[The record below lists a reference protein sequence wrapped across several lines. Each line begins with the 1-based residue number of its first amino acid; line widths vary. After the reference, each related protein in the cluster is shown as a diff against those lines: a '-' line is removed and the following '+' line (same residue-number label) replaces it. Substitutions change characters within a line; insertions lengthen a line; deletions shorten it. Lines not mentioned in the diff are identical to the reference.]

1 MATPDAVRDA
11 PPEGPA
17 PKQRQTAG
25 TYSGRLLLRMPR
37 TLHEELAK
45 ASERD
50 GVSLNQ
56 FITGVLESAVDWRN
70 ENAQALRLAQIE
82 GAELSELERSELMT
96 LRAADVLAGARA
108 LGEEPAG
115 EEEQRRFWRRRIS

>member
-11 PPEGPA
+11 PHEA
-17 PKQRQTAG
+17 PSAKPRQKSG

-37 TLHEELAK
+37 TLHEQLAK

-56 FITGVLESAVDWRN
+56 FITGVLASAVDWRN
-70 ENAQALRLAQIE
+70 DEAAPARGRERGRSRGMAILLAANLVLVGLAAAAAI
-82 GAELSELERSELMT
+82 GFLIAAWLS
-96 LRAADVLAGARA
+96 
-108 LGEEPAG
+108 
-115 EEEQRRFWRRRIS
+115 

>member
-11 PPEGPA
+11 PPEGTSAKP
-17 PKQRQTAG
+17 RQKSG

-56 FITGVLESAVDWRN
+56 FITGVLAASVDWRN
-70 ENAQALRLAQIE
+70 AN
-82 GAELSELERSELMT
+82 
-96 LRAADVLAGARA
+96 
-108 LGEEPAG
+108 GEPG
-115 EEEQRRFWRRRIS
+115 ESARRRRPRGMALLLAVNLVLVGLAAAAAIGCLIAAWVSYRRL

>member
-11 PPEGPA
+11 PPEATSAKP
-17 PKQRQTAG
+17 RQKSG

-37 TLHEELAK
+37 TLHEQLAR

-56 FITGVLESAVDWRN
+56 FITGVLASAVDWRN
-70 ENAQALRLAQIE
+70 DEAGPGVRRARGRSRGMAILLAANLLLVGLAAAAAI
-82 GAELSELERSELMT
+82 GFLIAAWLS
-96 LRAADVLAGARA
+96 
-108 LGEEPAG
+108 
-115 EEEQRRFWRRRIS
+115 

>member
-11 PPEGPA
+11 PLEDSA
-17 PKQRQTAG
+17 PKQRQKAG

-56 FITGVLESAVDWRN
+56 FITGVLASAVDWRN
-70 ENAQALRLAQIE
+70 ENAQAGDRRPRGGRARGMAILLAANLVLVGLAAAAAI
-82 GAELSELERSELMT
+82 GFLIAAWLS
-96 LRAADVLAGARA
+96 
-108 LGEEPAG
+108 
-115 EEEQRRFWRRRIS
+115 